1 MRTTGSSKTEI
12 VYAVKQV
19 EMGIPVRRPDSSN
32 VPVRVLSGLRSR
44 MSVEKASPRLVPLAR
59 RSWNLILAVQTG
71 DPAATGDPQ
80 CIARVYSIRTPHA

>member
-44 MSVEKASPRLVPLAR
+44 MSVEKASPRLVRPRGLEPPACGLGNR
-59 RSWNLILAVQTG
+59 CSILLSYG
-71 DPAATGDPQ
+71 R
-80 CIARVYSIRTPHA
+80 I